1 MSRKAGGAAPP
12 AEPRVPASGDIVVA
26 GVRITH
32 PDRVVYPDQGVT
44 KGALARYYHAV
55 AEHLLPHVRGRPAVL
70 VRCPDGLAQA
80 CFYQKHAGPWAPA
93 SLRRVRIAEKTKTRE
108 YLVVDDVAGLVGLIQ
123 MGVLEVHTWNAQA
136 ERLETPDRVVFD
148 LDPGPD
154 VPWRAV
160 VAAARL
166 VRATLEASGLR
177 SFVKTTGG
185 KGLHVVAPI
194 DPGPGWSACLDFT
207 AQLTETLV
215 RETPRALTATMAK
228 SARKGK
234 IFVDYLRN
242 QRGATSVAAF
252 STRARP
258 GAPISMPLAWE
269 ELGSIR
275 ASDQFKITN
284 VSRRLT
290 RLATDPWADYA
301 TVRQALP
308 VSSGRR
314 T

>member
-1 MSRKAGGAAPP
+1 MSRKVRGTASRAKPHGAAGG
-12 AEPRVPASGDIVVA
+12 ELVVA

-55 AEHLLPHVRGRPAVL
+55 AERILPHLSGRPTVL
-70 VRCPDGLAQA
+70 VRCPDGVAQG

-108 YLVVDDVAGLVGLIQ
+108 YLVIEDTEGLVSLIQ
-123 MGVLEVHTWNAQA
+123 MGVVEIHTWNAQA
-136 ERLETPDRVVFD
+136 ERLETPDRVILD
-148 LDPGPD
+148 LDPGPG

-166 VRATLEASGLR
+166 VRATLEGSGLR

-194 DPGPGWSACLDFT
+194 DPGPGWPECLAFT
-207 AQLTETLV
+207 ERLAETLV
-215 RETPRALTATMAK
+215 NEAPRALTATMAK
-228 SARKGK
+228 SARHGK
-234 IFVDYLRN
+234 IFLDYLRN

-258 GAPISMPLAWE
+258 GAPVSVPVAWE
-269 ELGSIR
+269 ELGVIR
-275 ASDQFKITN
+275 ASDQFTIRN
-284 VSRRLT
+284 ISRRLT
-290 RLATDPWADYA
+290 RLAADPWADYA

-308 VSSGRR
+308 VARGRA
-314 T
+314 